1 MTSTRRFCPPLRSL
15 MAFAFLFCAALLA
28 QAGQVFSAPPIPAE
42 SSLGV
47 CSAILYDLDRDAVL
61 FEQNADQ
68 HIPPASL
75 TKVMSMFLAMDQ
87 VNAGLASMDNTTI
100 VSRNAA
106 RTGGSRMGL
115 NENEQV
121 TLEQLFTGMAVSSG
135 NDASTAMAEYVG
147 GSVPAFINMMNAKA
161 RTLGMRDSCFVNPHG
176 LPAKGQYT
184 TARDMLT
191 LARAYLHAYP
201 DALRFHNTHV
211 LNYRGRITWNKNP
224 LLGQYPGAD
233 GLKTGWINASGY
245 NLIFTALKGDK
256 RLLAVIMGAPDSQL
270 RSIEAFR
277 LLDAGFEV
285 CSNEAPTVVAALD
298 TLPREKYH
306 PDIRKNARE
315 AYHQFVA
322 ADHGEGT
329 QTVHRSKNANRD
341 RQAKAAASGK
351 AKKKHVEKAAR
362 QRNTNNDGQAARRVV
377 NNAS

>member
-1 MTSTRRFCPPLRSL
+1 MTSTRHFCPPLRSL
-15 MAFAFLFCAALLA
+15 LAVTFLLCAALLA
-28 QAGQVFSAPPIPAE
+28 QTGQAFCAPAIPAE
-42 SSLGV
+42 GSLGV

-87 VNAGLASMDNTTI
+87 ISSGLASMDNTTV
-100 VSRNAA
+100 VSRIAA

-121 TLEQLFTGMAVSSG
+121 TVEQLLTGMAVSSG
-135 NDASTAMAEYVG
+135 NDASAAMAEYVG

-161 RTLGMRDSCFVNPHG
+161 RALGMRDSYFVNPHG

-211 LNYRGRITWNKNP
+211 LNYRGRVTWNKNP

-298 TLPREKYH
+298 NLPREKYH

-315 AYHQFVA
+315 AYHQFAA
-322 ADHGEGT
+322 ADRGEGA
-329 QTVHRSKNANRD
+329 QMVHRAKTANRD
-341 RQAKAAASGK
+341 KQSRASAAK

-362 QRNTNNDGQAARRVV
+362 QRQNNNDGQAARRVA

>member
-15 MAFAFLFCAALLA
+15 LALTLLVCAALLA
-28 QAGQVFSAPPIPAE
+28 QAGQVFSAPAIPAE

-322 ADHGEGT
+322 ADHGEGA
-329 QTVHRSKNANRD
+329 QTVHRAKAANRD
-341 RQAKAAASGK
+341 KQAKAEK
-351 AKKKHVEKAAR
+351 AKKKNV
-362 QRNTNNDGQAARRVV
+362 
-377 NNAS
+377 

>member
-1 MTSTRRFCPPLRSL
+1 

-87 VNAGLASMDNTTI
+87 VNSGLASMDNTTI

-161 RTLGMRDSCFVNPHG
+161 RTLGMRDSYFVNPHG

-211 LNYRGRITWNKNP
+211 LNYRGRVTWNKNP

-329 QTVHRSKNANRD
+329 QTVHRSKSANRD

-362 QRNTNNDGQAARRVV
+362 QRSTNNDGQAARRVA

>member
-15 MAFAFLFCAALLA
+15 IALAILLCVALLA
-28 QAGQVFSAPPIPAE
+28 QAGQAYSAPAVPAE
-42 SSLGV
+42 GSLGV

-68 HIPPASL
+68 PIPPASL

-87 VNAGLASMDNTTI
+87 INSGLASLDNTTV
-100 VSRNAA
+100 VSRMAA

-121 TLEQLFTGMAVSSG
+121 TIEQLLTGMAVSSG

-161 RTLGMRDSCFVNPHG
+161 RTLGMRDSYFVNPHG
-176 LPAKGQYT
+176 LPAKGQHT

-201 DALRFHNTHV
+201 DALRFHNTRV

-285 CSNEAPTVVAALD
+285 CGNEAPTVVAALD

-315 AYHQFVA
+315 AYHQFAA
-322 ADHGEGT
+322 ADRGEGT
-329 QTVHRSKNANRD
+329 QTVRRTKAAHRDK
-341 RQAKAAASGK
+341 QAKTASK
-351 AKKKHVEKAAR
+351 TKKKHVEKAAR
-362 QRNTNNDGQAARRVV
+362 QRQNNNDGQAARRVA

>member
-1 MTSTRRFCPPLRSL
+1 MTSTRHFCPPLRSL
-15 MAFAFLFCAALLA
+15 LALTFLLCGALLA
-28 QAGQVFSAPPIPAE
+28 HTEQAFSAPAIPAE
-42 SSLGV
+42 GSLGV

-87 VNAGLASMDNTTI
+87 ISSGLASMDNTTV
-100 VSRNAA
+100 VSRIAA

-115 NENEQV
+115 NENEHV
-121 TLEQLFTGMAVSSG
+121 TVEQLLTGMAVSSG
-135 NDASTAMAEYVG
+135 NDASAALAEYVG

-161 RTLGMRDSCFVNPHG
+161 RTLGMRDSYFVNPHG

-211 LNYRGRITWNKNP
+211 LNYRGRVTWNKNP

-298 TLPREKYH
+298 NLPREKYH

-315 AYHQFVA
+315 AYHQFA
-322 ADHGEGT
+322 ATDRGEGA
-329 QTVHRSKNANRD
+329 QTVHRAKTANRD
-341 RQAKAAASGK
+341 KQSRASAAK

-362 QRNTNNDGQAARRVV
+362 QRQNNNDGQAARRVA

>member
-1 MTSTRRFCPPLRSL
+1 
-15 MAFAFLFCAALLA
+15 
-28 QAGQVFSAPPIPAE
+28 
-42 SSLGV
+42 
-47 CSAILYDLDRDAVL
+47 
-61 FEQNADQ
+61 
-68 HIPPASL
+68 
-75 TKVMSMFLAMDQ
+75 
-87 VNAGLASMDNTTI
+87 
-100 VSRNAA
+100 
-106 RTGGSRMGL
+106 MGL

-121 TLEQLFTGMAVSSG
+121 TLEQLLTGMAVSSG

-161 RTLGMRDSCFVNPHG
+161 RDLGMRDSNFVNPHG

-211 LNYRGRITWNKNP
+211 LNYRGRVTWNKNP

-245 NLIFTALKGDK
+245 NLIFTALRGDK

-285 CSNEAPTVVAALD
+285 CSNDAPTVLAALD

-315 AYHQFVA
+315 AYHQFA
-322 ADHGEGT
+322 EADRGEGAP
-329 QTVHRSKNANRD
+329 TVHRV
-341 RQAKAAASGK
+341 KAASRDKAKVTKTAK
-351 AKKKHVEKAAR
+351 AKKKNVERAAR
-362 QRNTNNDGQAARRVV
+362 QRHNNNDGQAATRVA

>member
-1 MTSTRRFCPPLRSL
+1 MTSTRRFCLPLRTL
-15 MAFAFLFCAALLA
+15 FTLLAFFSVALLA
-28 QAGQVFSAPPIPAE
+28 RPPIALSAPAVPPQ

-47 CSAILYDLDRDAVL
+47 CSAILYDLDRDAIL

-87 VNAGLASMDNTTI
+87 INSGLAQMDSTTTI
-100 VSRNAA
+100 SRNAA

-121 TLEQLFTGMAVSSG
+121 TIEQLLTGMAVSSG

-161 RTLGMRDSCFVNPHG
+161 RDLGMRDSYFVNPHG

-211 LNYRGRITWNKNP
+211 LNYRGRVTWNKNP

-256 RLLAVIMGAPDSQL
+256 RLLAVIMGAPDSKI

-298 TLPREKYH
+298 TLPRDKYH
-306 PDIRKNARE
+306 PDIHKNARE
-315 AYHQFVA
+315 AYRQIA
-322 ADHGEGT
+322 GNDRGEGE
-329 QTVHRSKNANRD
+329 QTVRRAKASRSK
-341 RQAKAAASGK
+341 QTKAAK
-351 AKKKHVEKAAR
+351 AKKRTIEKAAR
-362 QRNTNNDGQAARRVV
+362 QRHNSDGQAARRVA
-377 NNAS
+377 NTAS